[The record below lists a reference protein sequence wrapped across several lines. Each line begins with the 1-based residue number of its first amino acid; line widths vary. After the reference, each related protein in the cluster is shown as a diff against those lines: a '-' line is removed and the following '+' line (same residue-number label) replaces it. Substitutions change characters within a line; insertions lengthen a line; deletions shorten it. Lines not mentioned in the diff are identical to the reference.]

1 MAIDRR
7 EFLRHAA
14 AAGVSVPAL
23 SALVTACTREPAAE
37 EPSEEGVRVLAPTPP
52 MGWNSWNVFGE
63 HIDEAK
69 ILRTAHALVDSGMR
83 DVGWEYVMLD
93 DGWQKTRG
101 SRFLYPL
108 EHDPDKFPRGIASL
122 ADDIH
127 DLGLKL
133 GIYSGPGVETCA
145 GYTGSAG
152 HEREDAELFAS
163 WGVDHLKYD
172 SCCWPG
178 EGGDGVVEMHRTMS
192 EALRATGRDILFH
205 ICHCG
210 WDGVWEWAREAGGHH
225 WRIGQDITDDFDLPG
240 HREGYYFDILD
251 MIDRGVGLERYSGP
265 GGWND
270 YDMLV
275 VNLRGGGALVG
286 EGATPQEYRT
296 HLSMWAIL
304 ASPLILGTDLTRM
317 DRYTRETLT
326 NDEVIA
332 LNQDPLGEQAARV
345 RKDGDLEVFAKA
357 LADGGRGVALL
368 NRGEAAAEM
377 EVRWVEDLGVDWP
390 AATVRDLW
398 AHRDLGEFPE
408 RFTATVGSHQ
418 ATMLRLGP
426 AEDILISLS
435 GSPRPRR

>member
-23 SALVTACTREPAAE
+23 SALVSACTGEPAAE
-37 EPSEEGVRVLAPTPP
+37 EPSEEGVRMLAPTPP

-63 HIDEAK
+63 HIDEGK
-69 ILRTAHALVDSGMR
+69 ILKTAHALVDSGMR
-83 DVGWEYVMLD
+83 DAGWEYVMLD

-101 SRFLYPL
+101 SRFFYPL
-108 EHDPDKFPRGIASL
+108 EHDSDKFPRGIASL

-145 GYTGSAG
+145 GYTGSGG

-178 EGGDGVVEMHRTMS
+178 EGGEGVVEMHRTMS
-192 EALRATGRDILFH
+192 EALRATGRDIVFH

-210 WDGVWEWAREAGGHH
+210 WDGVWEWARAAGGHH

-240 HREGYYFDILD
+240 RREGYYFDILD

-275 VNLRGGGALVG
+275 VNLRGQGALVG
-286 EGATPQEYRT
+286 DGATPQEYRT

-304 ASPLILGTDLTRM
+304 ASPLILGSDLTRM

-345 RKDGDLEVFAKA
+345 RKDGDLEVFAKT
-357 LADGGRGVALL
+357 LADGDLGVALL
-368 NRGEAAAEM
+368 NRGESAAEM
-377 EVRWVEDLGVDWP
+377 DVRWVEDLGVDWP

-426 AEDILISLS
+426 AKPS
-435 GSPRPRR
+435 

>member
-1 MAIDRR
+1 M
-7 EFLRHAA
+7 L
-14 AAGVSVPAL
+14 AL
-23 SALVTACTREPAAE
+23 
-37 EPSEEGVRVLAPTPP
+37 TPP
-52 MGWNSWNVFGE
+52 MGWNSWNVFGDD
-63 HIDEAK
+63 IDEAK
-69 ILRTAHALVDSGMR
+69 ILSTAHAMVDRGLR
-83 DVGWEYVMLD
+83 EVGWEYVMLD

-108 EHDPDKFPRGIASL
+108 EPDPDKFPRGIARL

-145 GYTGSAG
+145 GYTGSNG

-178 EGGDGVVEMHRTMS
+178 KGGEGVIEMHRTMS
-192 EALRATGRDILFH
+192 EALRATGRDIVFH

-210 WDGVWEWAREAGGHH
+210 WDGVWEWARAAGGNH
-225 WRIGQDITDDFDLPG
+225 WRIGQDITDDFDLSG

-275 VNLRGGGALVG
+275 VNLRGEGALVG
-286 EGATPQEYRT
+286 DGATPQEYRT

-304 ASPLILGTDLTRM
+304 VSPLILGSDLTRM
-317 DRYTRETLT
+317 DPYTHETLT
-326 NDEVIA
+326 NAEVIA
-332 LNQDPLGEQAARV
+332 LNQDPLGQQAARV

-368 NRGEAAAEM
+368 NRGEAAAQM
-377 EVRWVEDLGVDWP
+377 EVRWDEDLGVEWA

-398 AHRDLGEFPE
+398 AHRDMGKFPD
-408 RFTATVGSHQ
+408 RLIVTVASHE
-418 ATMLRLGP
+418 ATMLRVGP
-426 AEDILISLS
+426 AD
-435 GSPRPRR
+435 

>member
-1 MAIDRR
+1 MVIDRR

-23 SALVTACTREPAAE
+23 SALVTACTREPLAE
-37 EPSEEGVRVLAPTPP
+37 EPSQEGFRMLAPTPP

-63 HIDEAK
+63 HIDEQK
-69 ILRTAHALVDSGMR
+69 ILGTAHALVDSGMR
-83 DVGWEYVMLD
+83 EAGWEYMMLD

-108 EHDPDKFPRGIASL
+108 EHDPEKFPRGIASL

-145 GYTGSAG
+145 GYTGSGG

-178 EGGDGVVEMHRTMS
+178 EGGEGVVEMHRTMS
-192 EALRATGRDILFH
+192 EALRATGRDIVFH

-251 MIDRGVGLERYSGP
+251 MIDRGVGLERYAGP

-275 VNLRGGGALVG
+275 VNLRGTGALVG
-286 EGATPQEYRT
+286 DGATPEEYRT

-304 ASPLILGTDLTRM
+304 ASPLILGSDVTRM
-317 DRYTRETLT
+317 DPYTRETLT
-326 NDEVIA
+326 NAEVIA
-332 LNQDPLGEQAARV
+332 LNQDPVGEQAARI

-357 LADGGRGVALL
+357 LADGDRGVAML
-368 NRGEAAAEM
+368 NRGEGAAEM

-390 AATVRDLW
+390 AASVRDLW
-398 AHRDLGEFPE
+398 AHRDLGEFSE
-408 RFTATVGSHQ
+408 RFTATVGSHE

-426 AEDILISLS
+426 AKAS
-435 GSPRPRR
+435 